1 MSSILDMSE
10 RGGAVGFEERN
21 TWAFLVITVVSYAT
35 YVVLVLRSAAGGPLV
50 DAPYQPYL
58 LGTIS
63 AAILVAIVASIGIRI
78 SIAVRDKDAPQGA
91 DQRDREISAFGSRM
105 GQSFMVIGGLA
116 AMLMALV
123 EWDWFWIAN
132 VIYLSFMLSA
142 LTESIA
148 RIAAYRGGL
157 PQW

>member
-1 MSSILDMSE
+1 M
-10 RGGAVGFEERN
+10 GFEERN
-21 TWAFLVITVVSYAT
+21 TWSFLVISVVSYAT

-50 DAPYQPYL
+50 DAPYQRYL
-58 LGTIS
+58 LGTIGFAIL
-63 AAILVAIVASIGIRI
+63 AAIISSIAIRI
-78 SIAVRDKDAPQGA
+78 AMAVRTGKQDQGA

-105 GQSFMVIGGLA
+105 GQSFLVIGGLA
-116 AMLMALV
+116 AMLMAV
-123 EWDWFWIAN
+123 AEWDWFWIAN
-132 VIYLSFMLSA
+132 VIYLCFALSG

>member
-1 MSSILDMSE
+1 M
-10 RGGAVGFEERN
+10 GFEERN
-21 TWAFLVITVVSYAT
+21 TWSFLVISVVSYAT

-50 DAPYQPYL
+50 EAPYEPYL
-58 LGTIS
+58 LGTIG
-63 AAILVAIVASIGIRI
+63 AAILAAIVASIAIRI
-78 SIAVRDKDAPQGA
+78 AIAVRTDDAQGA

-116 AMLMALV
+116 AMLMAV
-123 EWDWFWIAN
+123 AEWDWFWIAN
-132 VIYLSFMLSA
+132 VIYLCFALSGI
-142 LTESIA
+142 TESIA

>member
-1 MSSILDMSE
+1 M
-10 RGGAVGFEERN
+10 GFEERN
-21 TWAFLVITVVSYAT
+21 TWSFAIITLVSYT
-35 YVVLVLRSAAGGPLV
+35 VYVVLVLRAADGGPLV

-58 LGTIS
+58 LGTIG
-63 AAILVAIVASIGIRI
+63 AAIVVAILASIAIRI
-78 SIAVRDKDAPQGA
+78 SIAVRDREAPQAA

-105 GQSFMVIGGLA
+105 GQSFMVIGGIA
-116 AMLMALV
+116 AMLMAMA

-132 VIYLSFMLSA
+132 VIYLCFMLSA
-142 LTESIA
+142 MTESIA

>member
-1 MSSILDMSE
+1 M
-10 RGGAVGFEERN
+10 GFEERN

-35 YVVLVLRSAAGGPLV
+35 YVVLVLRAAAGGPLV

-58 LGTIS
+58 LGTIG
-63 AAILVAIVASIGIRI
+63 AAIVVAIVASIGIRL

-105 GQSFMVIGGLA
+105 GQSFMVIGGIA
-116 AMLMALV
+116 AMLMALA

-132 VIYLSFMLSA
+132 VIYLCFMLSA

>member
-1 MSSILDMSE
+1 
-10 RGGAVGFEERN
+10 VGFEERN
-21 TWAFLVITVVSYAT
+21 TWAFLVISVVSYAT

-50 DAPYQPYL
+50 DAPYQQYL
-58 LGTIS
+58 LGTIG
-63 AAILVAIVASIGIRI
+63 AAILVAIVVSIGIRI
-78 SIAVRDKDAPQGA
+78 AIAVRDDDAEQGA

-105 GQSFMVIGGLA
+105 GQSFIVIGGVA
-116 AMLMALV
+116 AMLMAMA

-132 VIYLSFMLSA
+132 VIYLCFALSG

>member
-1 MSSILDMSE
+1 
-10 RGGAVGFEERN
+10 VGFEERN
-21 TWAFLVITVVSYAT
+21 TWAYLAITVVSYAT

-50 DAPYQPYL
+50 DAPYQAYL
-58 LGTIS
+58 LGTIG
-63 AAILVAIVASIGIRI
+63 AAIVVAIVVSIGIRI

-105 GQSFMVIGGLA
+105 GQSFMVIGGVA
-116 AMLMALV
+116 AMLMALA

-132 VIYLSFMLSA
+132 VIYLCFMLSA

>member
-1 MSSILDMSE
+1 M
-10 RGGAVGFEERN
+10 GFEERN
-21 TWAFLVITVVSYAT
+21 TWAYLAITVVTYAT

-50 DAPYQPYL
+50 EAPYQPYL
-58 LGTIS
+58 LGTIG
-63 AAILVAIVASIGIRI
+63 AAILVAIVVSIAIRI
-78 SIAVRDKDAPQGA
+78 SIAVRDREAGQGA

-105 GQSFMVIGGLA
+105 GQSFIVIGAMA
-116 AMLMALV
+116 AMLMAVV

-132 VIYLSFMLSA
+132 VIYLCFILSA

-148 RIAAYRGGL
+148 RIVAYRTGL